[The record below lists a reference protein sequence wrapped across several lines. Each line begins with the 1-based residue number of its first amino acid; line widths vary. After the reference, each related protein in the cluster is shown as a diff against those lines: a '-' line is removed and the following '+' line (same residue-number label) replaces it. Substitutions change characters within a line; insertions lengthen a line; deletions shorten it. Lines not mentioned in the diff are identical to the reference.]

1 MTTRALTPLGALR
14 ALAARGITSVMVE
27 GGATLLGS
35 FLRARAFDQVVLFR
49 APLLLGG
56 RDSLSA
62 FGGPQPARAG
72 GGHSTAPGQPARSP
86 RIARRRRRAGA
97 GRPRRRRGLVPCR
110 PEANR
115 LMFTG
120 IVEEIGVVRASE
132 ARDDV
137 VAVTI
142 EARLVLDGLKAGDSV
157 AVNGCC
163 LTAVTLAPDGFECE
177 LTRETLARTS
187 FGVKLAVGER
197 VNLERPLAAAGR
209 FDGHIVQGH
218 VDGVGRV
225 LALRRQERSAE
236 LEVAPPAA
244 LERYLVEKG
253 SVGVDGV
260 SLTVAGLRAGAF
272 SVALIP
278 FTLERTTLDELRP
291 GDPVNLEADVIAK
304 YVERL
309 LKPRGSA

>member
-1 MTTRALTPLGALR
+1 
-14 ALAARGITSVMVE
+14 
-27 GGATLLGS
+27 
-35 FLRARAFDQVVLFR
+35 
-49 APLLLGG
+49 
-56 RDSLSA
+56 
-62 FGGPQPARAG
+62 
-72 GGHSTAPGQPARSP
+72 
-86 RIARRRRRAGA
+86 
-97 GRPRRRRGLVPCR
+97 
-110 PEANR
+110 
-115 LMFTG
+115 MFTG
-120 IVEEIGVVRASE
+120 IVEETGVVRAAQ

-187 FGVKLAVGER
+187 FGVKLGVGER
-197 VNLERPLAAAGR
+197 VNLERPLAAGGR

-218 VDGVGRV
+218 VDGVGHV
-225 LALRRQERSAE
+225 VALRRLERSAE
-236 LEVAPPAA
+236 LEIAPPAV

-253 SVGVDGV
+253 SITVDGV
-260 SLTVAGLRAGAF
+260 SLTVAGLREGAF

-278 FTLERTTLDELRP
+278 FTLERTTVGDLRP